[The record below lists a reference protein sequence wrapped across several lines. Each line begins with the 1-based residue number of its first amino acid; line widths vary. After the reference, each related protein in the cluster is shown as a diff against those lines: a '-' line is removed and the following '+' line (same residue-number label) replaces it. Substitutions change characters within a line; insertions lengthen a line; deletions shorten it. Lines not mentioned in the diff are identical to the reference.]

1 MTAAFSFSY
10 LLPNSVW
17 NHTDVIGHARQ
28 SKNRGRAVCW
38 HLFWT
43 AGVGWLLLPAVC
55 ALWTQ
60 VSLSCTLGNPWK
72 RLGLTCDNTWGS
84 SSVQV
89 KSEKAFVSSEA
100 GSIGA
105 LVAYC
110 IFCNASV
117 SQEWWFSKLLLALDK
132 LSCGLSATCVC
143 TKLKDCLCY
152 KMLFVVLSY
161 WKSILF
167 CLAKCCYDLIPV
179 KSVGQIVEVFFAW
192 CKLH

>member
-1 MTAAFSFSY
+1 M
-10 LLPNSVW
+10 LVR
-17 NHTDVIGHARQ
+17 ARAGGGLCADTCLGQ
-28 SKNRGRAVCW
+28 LGWAGSCSQ
-38 HLFWT
+38 LF
-43 AGVGWLLLPAVC
+43 VHCEHKCLCPAI
-55 ALWTQ
+55 LWIP
-60 VSLSCTLGNPWK
+60 GK

-117 SQEWWFSKLLLALDK
+117 SQEWWFNKLLLALDK
-132 LSCGLSATCVC
+132 LSCGLSARCVC

-161 WKSILF
+161 CKSILF

-179 KSVGQIVEVFFAW
+179 KSVGQIVGGFFAW